1 MPLKFRATLN
11 PACFEV
17 SIWSGQKGYYF
28 FICMACAVYLKRHL
42 QHRQCTPAA
51 LQSVLDYH
59 STVFKYVCIFVVH
72 AVVVVVIVESIVNK
86 SSCYEM
92 RPVCSSSYY
101 KRHTHTN
108 KHVSH
113 TCNCLHF
120 SAWLWLMWM
129 STFFRYCFGPMLGGE
144 CASPGSLWQA
154 EAESSTLLS
163 RTVQDK
169 GPLPPVWG

>member
-59 STVFKYVCIFVVH
+59 STVFKMCVFLLCMQLLLLLKASLTSQ
-72 AVVVVVIVESIVNK
+72 AVMKWGQSAAARIT
-86 SSCYEM
+86 
-92 RPVCSSSYY
+92 RD
-101 KRHTHTN
+101 THTN